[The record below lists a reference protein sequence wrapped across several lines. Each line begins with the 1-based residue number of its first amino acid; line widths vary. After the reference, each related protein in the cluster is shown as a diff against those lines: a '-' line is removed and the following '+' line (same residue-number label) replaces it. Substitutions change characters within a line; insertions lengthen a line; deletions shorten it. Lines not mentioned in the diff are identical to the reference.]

1 MSILVFLLARVE
13 SQTRFFENI
22 IFEHYRIDERT
33 RQFFIFAQSNLGD
46 EGVKWVID
54 PIDFFFSFDA
64 LRNYG
69 QLLHIQSE

>member
-1 MSILVFLLARVE
+1 MTGEKDLSSVSRVGRVE

-46 EGVKWVID
+46 EGVK
-54 PIDFFFSFDA
+54 
-64 LRNYG
+64 
-69 QLLHIQSE
+69 

>member
-46 EGVKWVID
+46 EGVK
-54 PIDFFFSFDA
+54 
-64 LRNYG
+64 
-69 QLLHIQSE
+69 